1 MVSIALATRNQRSAG
16 GFKKDSVFAILVVGL
31 ILLSTFLSLSLAKKY
46 PGPSGTDPFDDNDA
60 QGDDAPTIDKLTS
73 IIAQLKKELQDTKD
87 EEAKQGDETKE
98 QHEDSKTQHVATN
111 STYNPS
117 SIETYL
123 MDNLVNLGFDIEAK
137 NVSGCNIWKD
147 KKIDIHEDLFVYAT
161 ALDKYNKAITK
172 FEEVPDV
179 MDSIQ
184 ASQNGSNEICK
195 SLRVHPDGIQA
206 FFPEELLSHGTSGF
220 MEPLTPPM
228 RHHSYCWKGRSLF
241 KQDFILHDFEAMCK
255 KLKPTSKRVFI
266 DIGASMNR
274 EKNPLVTFLA
284 EFKKFGFHFDHIYAF
299 EVAAFDAKDV
309 YKNIL
314 PDEYMANYHWI
325 NTGVEAGKEDKMNPL
340 HSILRKFKED
350 DFIIIKLDIDTPA
363 IELPLA
369 TQLLED
375 ESLHPLVD
383 LFYFEHHVFM
393 AEMAKWW
400 TRSMAG
406 SIKDTMDLF
415 HGLRQKGVSAHFW
428 I

>member
-1 MVSIALATRNQRSAG
+1 M
-16 GFKKDSVFAILVVGL
+16 
-31 ILLSTFLSLSLAKKY
+31 
-46 PGPSGTDPFDDNDA
+46 
-60 QGDDAPTIDKLTS
+60 TS

-147 KKIDIHEDLFVYAT
+147 EKIDIHEDLFVYAT
-161 ALDKYNKAITK
+161 ALDKYNKAITE

-299 EVAAFDAKDV
+299 EVTAFDAKDV
-309 YKNIL
+309 YKDIL
-314 PDEYMANYHWI
+314 PDEFMANYHWI
-325 NTGVEAGKEDKMNPL
+325 NTGTQASQTSFCFITTLNSLDALKHSFVLIALIHAIHHTYNHTGVEAGKEDKMNPL